1 MTLNITNDMNSIDLN
16 YIMTLAKTTL
26 VIIMLVIKT
35 LVINNTQKSLKF
47 LFSFSTRND
56 ACGRGKSVLG

>member
-35 LVINNTQKSLKF
+35 LVI
-47 LFSFSTRND
+47 
-56 ACGRGKSVLG
+56 GREPWSSGYGRRLTF